1 MCHAV
6 QPRTVLTVGNGM
18 LWYGMVWCGVVWCG
32 GAQCVFAVIIAAA
45 AAVAPKTTTTNGKEL
60 NKRIGDEAN
69 RANKFL

>member
-1 MCHAV
+1 
-6 QPRTVLTVGNGM
+6 M
-18 LWYGMVWCGVVWCG
+18 LYSRAQCSLSEMACCGMVWCGVVWCG

-45 AAVAPKTTTTNGKEL
+45 AAVAPKTTTINGKEL